1 MSDPLSAAPTS
12 HGHKI
17 VDSTSYEHDT
27 IHTLFGQQGGQL
39 SPRVSLNP
47 DAKRDDLELGQTD
60 GPGGEGVEYSKGRA
74 VNPGD
79 LVTEYEQRDLKR
91 GLRQR
96 HVSMIALAGS
106 IGTGLFLSLGG
117 AIQTGGPLGA
127 LLGYAFI
134 GLVVCSVQFALG
146 EVTAFLPVSGS
157 FVRHAEFLVDPA
169 LGFALGWNIVYGNWL
184 SIPSEISAICVL
196 FQYWTTLHPAVF
208 IVIFIALTASVGLI
222 NIRYYGEIE
231 FGFAILKILLIVG
244 LILLGLIIDLGGVSG
259 VERIGFR
266 YWKTPGPFV
275 EYIGTG
281 RWGQFLGFW
290 SVMINAVF
298 SFAGVESVAM
308 AAAETINPRRT
319 IPKAV
324 KRVFA
329 RVTLFYILAV
339 LIVGMLVASD
349 DERLGSDSGTAA
361 TSPFVLAASAAGI
374 KAIPSIVNGVVIT
387 SAFSSSNQALL
398 AGTRVLYGLAIKN
411 QAPRFFLKTNRYG
424 TPYNCVAIFVLFSF
438 LAFMSLSEN
447 ALTVFYWLLDLVGC
461 GVLISWSAIL
471 LNHLRLC
478 RALRVQGID
487 RRELPWYNW
496 WTPYSSAAGLVV
508 CLLILITNGWAV
520 FTRGNWSAAGFV
532 TSYLDIPLVLAAFGL
547 WKLFKRTR
555 FVKLSEVPIQGVL
568 EHIALN
574 PEQAEDDEANEHSA
588 QRKWWRW
595 ISWLWD

>member
-1 MSDPLSAAPTS
+1 MAYHAQPPSPEKEDILPVSSAYPPTLGHAGHTDIEA
-12 HGHKI
+12 HGHGYPHSNASGI
-17 VDSTSYEHDT
+17 DD
-27 IHTLFGQQGGQL
+27 
-39 SPRVSLNP
+39 
-47 DAKRDDLELGQTD
+47 KRRDID
-60 GPGGEGVEYSKGRA
+60 
-74 VNPGD
+74 PGD
-79 LVTEYEQRDLKR
+79 MVTENERRHLKR
-91 GLRQR
+91 GLQQR

-127 LLGYAFI
+127 LLGYIFI
-134 GLVVCSVQFALG
+134 GLIVCAVQFALG
-146 EVTAFLPVSGS
+146 EVTALLPVSGS

-196 FQYWTTLHPAVF
+196 FQYWTTLHPSVF
-208 IVIFIALTASVGLI
+208 IVIFIALTAFVGLI
-222 NIRYYGEIE
+222 NIRWYGEIE
-231 FGFAILKILLIVG
+231 FVFAIIKILLIVG

-266 YWKTPGPFV
+266 YWSSPGPFV

-281 RWGQFLGFW
+281 AWGRFLGFW

-298 SFAGVESVAM
+298 SFSGVESVAM
-308 AAAETINPRRT
+308 AAAETVNPRRT

-329 RVTLFYILAV
+329 RVSLFYVLATMV
-339 LIVGMLVASD
+339 VGMLVPSN
-349 DERLGSDSGTAA
+349 DERLGNDSGTAA

-374 KAIPSIVNGVVIT
+374 DAIPSIVNAVVIT

-398 AGTRVLYGLAIKN
+398 AGTRVLYGIALKG
-411 QAPRFFLKTNRYG
+411 QAPRIFLRTNRWG
-424 TPYNCVAIFVLFSF
+424 TPYVCVGIYILFSF

-471 LNHLRLC
+471 FNHLRLM
-478 RALRVQGID
+478 RAMKKQGLSPH
-487 RRELPWYNW
+487 ELPWHNW
-496 WTPYSSAAGLVV
+496 WTPYSSAVGLVC
-508 CLLILITNGWAV
+508 CLLILLTNGWAV
-520 FTRGNWSAAGFV
+520 FTKGGWSAAGFV
-532 TSYLDIPLVLAAFGL
+532 TSYLDIPLVLAAYLL
-547 WKLFKRTR
+547 WKVYKRTSL
-555 FVKLSEVPIQGVL
+555 VKTADIPIEGVL
-568 EHIALN
+568 EHIRLN
-574 PEQAEDDEANEHSA
+574 PENEEEEDRS
-588 QRKWWRW
+588 KVRW